1 MDKSNFTGMW
11 WAVLN
16 NFFAVGDRLLQRLML
31 AKDQAPVDISKTG
44 VTLLN
49 NLLGMV
55 PLLAAALLTNEFP
68 KVQTALQ
75 SLDGWGVLWIIV
87 SCFVGVGI
95 SYTGVWAQGLI
106 SATSFLVLIN
116 ANKFSILFIEV
127 FIMKEKTLG
136 VWQLTGATV
145 SILSAVLYGKAR
157 EAAEKGEEPKKD
169 MEEELNSS
177 ETSGDE
183 ESSGSSKSE

>member
-1 MDKSNFTGMW
+1 MW

-68 KVQTALQ
+68 KVQPAVQ
-75 SLDGWGVLWIIV
+75 SLDALGITWITI

-95 SYTGVWAQGLI
+95 SYTGVWAQSLI

-116 ANKFSILFIEV
+116 ANKFAILFIEV
-127 FIMKEKTLG
+127 FVMKDKTLG

-157 EAAEKGEEPKKD
+157 EAVEKLEEPKQD
-169 MEEELNSS
+169 IEEELNSVES
-177 ETSGDE
+177 SGDE
-183 ESSGSSKSE
+183 ESSASSKSAE